1 VKQRRWPIRSSRTGA
16 IANNPEADK
25 AVEDGAPVPMVPMTP
40 HEVKTAMP
48 RNLLEVTFGQ

>member
-1 VKQRRWPIRSSRTGA
+1 MRWPIRSSRTGA